1 MGICVIFQSVVFCV
15 LSALVIFWIKA
26 TSQEELSIYDG
37 EELEVIESEGDGWC
51 RTKNKNGQ
59 IGFVPETSIEM
70 KQTKTNASSVDS
82 DRISR
87 CSTLSGPSTQTETY
101 QEVPIINDPVPNST
115 PTTDFGMNLI

>member
-1 MGICVIFQSVVFCV
+1 MGICVISIQSLVFCV
-15 LSALVIFWIKA
+15 LSAIIIFRIQA

-59 IGFVPETSIEM
+59 IGFVPETYIEV
-70 KQTKTNASSVDS
+70 KQTKTNSSSVDS

-87 CSTLSGPSTQTETY
+87 CSTISGPSTQTETY
-101 QEVPIINDPVPNST
+101 QEIPIINYPVPSNTSI
-115 PTTDFGMNLI
+115 TDFGMS

>member
-1 MGICVIFQSVVFCV
+1 MFCV
-15 LSALVIFWIKA
+15 LSALVIFWIQA

-59 IGFVPETSIEM
+59 IGFVPETYIEM
-70 KQTKTNASSVDS
+70 KQTKTNASSVDN

-87 CSTLSGPSTQTETY
+87 CSTLSGPSTQMETY
-101 QEVPIINDPVPNST
+101 LEVPIINDPVPNST

>member
-1 MGICVIFQSVVFCV
+1 MFCV
-15 LSALVIFWIKA
+15 LFALVIFWIQA

-59 IGFVPETSIEM
+59 IGFVPETYIEM
-70 KQTKTNASSVDS
+70 KQTKTNASSVDN

-101 QEVPIINDPVPNST
+101 LEVPIINDPVPNST

>member
-59 IGFVPETSIEM
+59 IGFVPETYIEM

>member
-1 MGICVIFQSVVFCV
+1 MGICVISQSVVFCV
-15 LSALVIFWIKA
+15 LSALVTFWIKA

-59 IGFVPETSIEM
+59 IGFVPETYIEM
-70 KQTKTNASSVDS
+70 KQTKMNASSVDS

>member
-1 MGICVIFQSVVFCV
+1 MFCV
-15 LSALVIFWIKA
+15 WFALTIFRIQA

-59 IGFVPETSIEM
+59 IGFVPETYIEV
-70 KQTKTNASSVDS
+70 KQAKPNASSVDS

-87 CSTLSGPSTQTETY
+87 CSTVSGPSTQTETY
-101 QEVPIINDPVPNST
+101 QEIPIINDPVPSSA
-115 PTTDFGMNLI
+115 PITDFGMSLV